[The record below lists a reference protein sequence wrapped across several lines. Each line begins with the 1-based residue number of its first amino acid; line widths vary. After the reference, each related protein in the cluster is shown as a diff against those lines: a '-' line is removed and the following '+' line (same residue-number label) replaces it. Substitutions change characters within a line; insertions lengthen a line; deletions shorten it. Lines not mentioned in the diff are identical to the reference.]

1 MNRIFY
7 NFIIAASFFALASC
21 SGKAERTTGTQTDS
35 ISGTLLNDSLIFG
48 NQCSYFFTMGN
59 NLFLSYLSP
68 TEDCAYRVF
77 DLESK
82 QYIDK
87 FGFFG
92 GGPGE
97 FLNQEFAGKTT
108 DNDTIYAYDLARRK
122 IQVLSRKGKTTT
134 YQYSHTLPVETNDNS
149 IFIDVRRL
157 ENGYYVGVPYS
168 GKSPFFILLDSTGKE
183 AGRFGKIPVIGECNE
198 VIDYFMKLRGEL
210 EASGNSVYYVTTYFG
225 YLARYDVNDNGEA
238 TLIWEQYLSEPQY
251 RIEDGRIKTNRDKNL
266 EGFYGITTIGD
277 YVLAT
282 YSGKLYSSPFAEDP
296 DAHLPE
302 TLIVFRKEDGKILRR
317 LQLDRRVALLT
328 ATDDGKT
335 LIVETYEPEFTYCL
349 YNLEK
354 IIETLK

>member
-1 MNRIFY
+1 MKRLTFP
-7 NFIIAASFFALASC
+7 FILILLLFVSC
-21 SGKAERTTGTQTDS
+21 QTKTEKITSIENDS
-35 ISGTLLNDSLIFG
+35 ISGTLLSDSLIFG
-48 NQCSYFFTMGN
+48 DQCSYFFTMGN
-59 NLFLSYLSP
+59 NLFLSYLHP

-134 YQYSHTLPVETNDNS
+134 YQYSHTLPVKTNDNS

-210 EASGNSVYYVTTYFG
+210 EASGNSVYYATTYFG
-225 YLARYDVNDNGEA
+225 YLARYDVNDKGEA
-238 TLIWEQYLSEPQY
+238 TLVWEQYLSEPQY
-251 RIEDGRIKTNRDKNL
+251 RMEDGRIKSNRDKNL
-266 EGFYGITTIGD
+266 EGFYGITTVRD

-296 DAHLPE
+296 NAHLPQ
-302 TLIVFRKEDGKILRR
+302 TLIIFRKKDGKILRR

-328 ATDDGKT
+328 ATEDGKT

-349 YNLEK
+349 YDLEK
-354 IIETLK
+354 ILSNLE

>member
-1 MNRIFY
+1 MNRY
-7 NFIIAASFFALASC
+7 SLNLIIAASLFTLAAC
-21 SGKAERTTGTQTDS
+21 SGKAEKAAAIKNDS
-35 ISGTLLNDSLIFG
+35 ISGTLLSDSLIFSL
-48 NQCSYFFTMGN
+48 NCNHIFTMGN
-59 NLFLSYLSP
+59 KLFLSNADP
-68 TEDCAYRVF
+68 VEDCAYRVV

-82 QYIDK
+82 RFIDK

-97 FLNQEFAGKTT
+97 FLNQKFAGKTT
-108 DNDTIYAYDLARRK
+108 DNDTIYTYDLARRK

-134 YQYSHTLPVETNDNS
+134 YQYSHTLPVKTNDNS

-198 VIDYFMKLRGEL
+198 VIDYSMKLRGVL
-210 EASGNSVYYVTTYFG
+210 ETSGNSVYYATTYFG

-251 RIEDGRIKTNRDKNL
+251 KMEDGRIKTNRDKNL

-317 LQLDRRVALLT
+317 LHLDRRGTLLT
-328 ATDDGKT
+328 ATEDGKT
-335 LIVETYEPEFTYCL
+335 LIMNTYNPEVTYCL
-349 YNLEK
+349 YDLEK
-354 IIETLK
+354 Y